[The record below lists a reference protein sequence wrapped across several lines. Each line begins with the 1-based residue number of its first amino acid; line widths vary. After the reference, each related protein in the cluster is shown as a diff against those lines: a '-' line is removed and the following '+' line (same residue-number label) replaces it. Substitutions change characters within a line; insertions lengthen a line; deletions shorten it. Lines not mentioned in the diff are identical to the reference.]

1 MNLADKDNK
10 HRLTDGNS
18 ATLPRLLQ
26 FMLNASNQCA
36 YAKCFRARS
45 ERVRYAKSNYA
56 HILWVPYTD
65 FISTKCCYPIMLMR
79 NQDAQLL
86 IYIAFELRHHMSP
99 SWSAAP

>member
-1 MNLADKDNK
+1 MLFSFHFHRKIREAPASATMNLADKDNK

-18 ATLPRLLQ
+18 ATLLRSLQ

-45 ERVRYAKSNYA
+45 EGVRYAKSNNA

-65 FISTKCCYPIMLMR
+65 FISTQCCYP
-79 NQDAQLL
+79 NYAYAQ
-86 IYIAFELRHHMSP
+86 
-99 SWSAAP
+99 